1 MSIKQEKLNHQYSEL
16 PIRNELKQSAHEVY
30 RKSKLMLVMKKNH
43 YKITLKEEHTWKQ
56 HLATE
61 QTIYLILREKIHLE
75 GLPP

>member
-43 YKITLKEEHTWKQ
+43 YKITLKEEHT
-56 HLATE
+56 
-61 QTIYLILREKIHLE
+61 
-75 GLPP
+75 